1 MATLSLEGMQ
11 FQGYHG
17 VYPAERV
24 LGTTFVVDVHI
35 DFELKQ
41 VKDDKLET
49 TLNYEAI
56 HQMIDLLM
64 TPPKQLS
71 AEDLAKLSPQ
81 ELEARKEREPK
92 QLIETVAQLILSKLK
107 LQFNQMHGARV
118 RIRKMHPPLPG
129 RVDSSTIDVT
139 ETYLMECP
147 RCKKNKF
154 SCYKDGN
161 CWCKA
166 VRVHP
171 ATLESLQQQFGKKC
185 LCPECL
191 QFYAAG

>member
-1 MATLSLEGMQ
+1 M
-11 FQGYHG
+11 
-17 VYPAERV
+17 YPAERI

-35 DFELKQ
+35 DFDIKH
-41 VKDDKLET
+41 VKEDKLET
-49 TLNYEAI
+49 ALNYESI

-64 TPPKQLS
+64 TPPKPLPES
-71 AEDLAKLSPQ
+71 ELAKLNEQ
-81 ELEARKEREPK
+81 ELQARREREPK
-92 QLIETVAQLILSKLK
+92 QLIETLAQLILTKLK
-107 LQFNQMHGARV
+107 LQFSNMHGARV
-118 RIRKMHPPLPG
+118 RIKKMHPPLPG
-129 RVDSSTIDVT
+129 RVDSSTIEVA

-154 SCYKDGN
+154 SCYKEGN

-171 ATLESLQQQFGKKC
+171 ATLESLNQQFGKKC

-191 QFYAAG
+191 QFYAVG